1 MPATITNL
9 TIRNQNG
16 ITDFTCPD
24 TSNITTLRLENVS
37 NAVNS
42 ATIVNG
48 LAANS
53 RLRLIGFSWTAVDYA
68 AAKTLYD
75 KLDTMRGLDENGNN
89 TATAQVRGTLYVPS
103 LTGAELASLRER
115 QPDITVT
122 YDHIISYLYYYNYE
136 GDTLLHTDTIV
147 DGANGTWN
155 GAPSHAQ
162 TAAYTFTFIGWSR
175 TANSTTADATATQAV
190 TSDRNIYAAYQL
202 TTRTYTVTFAKS
214 STDGGGT
221 LQTVNNVPYGGSA
234 TYTGSTP
241 TSSRGTDYVFD
252 RWDPQPTNI
261 QGATTCYAVFRDTSS
276 PMNKYLAR
284 NMTTYES
291 DTAKKIGQYAF
302 YQMTTLT
309 TATTTA
315 TTIEQYAFSG
325 CSKLNTVDLT
335 ATSGQVSIAANVFSG
350 CNALT
355 ALFIRSTS
363 GVATLASSNAL
374 PSIPFTSGF
383 GAIYV
388 PASLVAQYKS
398 ATNWSAYAS
407 RIHPIGDYPVTDFGS
422 ITDDWATIV
431 SNINSGTFSYTVGAT
446 KSVTY
451 GDGKLV
457 MMELVNIGEEGTAK
471 TAWMVKDFAEMK
483 RMHGS
488 MVPYVQTEMC
498 TYLENDVYNSLPA
511 ALKASTGIKSVD
523 KTYWDA
529 SANTTQTAAMKVW
542 LASGREVGFTGQYA
556 QETSGVIYSSK
567 FTSNNDRR
575 KYDLTTGSTST
586 WWTRSAYSTSYFVI
600 VGYIGI
606 NNSGGP
612 TSTNGVVFGFC
623 I

>member
-1 MPATITNL
+1 
-9 TIRNQNG
+9 
-16 ITDFTCPD
+16 
-24 TSNITTLRLENVS
+24 
-37 NAVNS
+37 
-42 ATIVNG
+42 
-48 LAANS
+48 
-53 RLRLIGFSWTAVDYA
+53 
-68 AAKTLYD
+68 
-75 KLDTMRGLDENGNN
+75 MRGLDENGGNVDR
-89 TATAQVRGTLYVPS
+89 AQVRGVIHIPS
-103 LTGAELASLRER
+103 LTGAQMASLQER
-115 QPDITVT
+115 YPDITVL
-122 YDHIISYLYYYNYE
+122 YDHITSYLYYYNYE
-136 GDTLLHTDTIV
+136 GDTLLHTDTIQ
-147 DGANGTWN
+147 DGGNGTWN
-155 GAPSHAQ
+155 GAPSHAA
-162 TAAYTFTFIGWSR
+162 TPANTFTFIGWSR
-175 TANSTTADATATQAV
+175 STNATTADSTATQNV
-190 TSDRNIYAAYQL
+190 TADRNVYAAYQL
-202 TTRTYTVTFAKS
+202 TGQVYTVTFAKN

-221 LQTVNNVPYGGSA
+221 LQTVSNVPYGGTA
-234 TYTGSTP
+234 TYTGTTP
-241 TSSRGTDYVFD
+241 TSSRGDVFVFD
-252 RWDPQPTNI
+252 GWSPAPTNI
-261 QGATTCYAVFRDTSS
+261 QGNTTCYAVFRDMSS
-276 PMNKYLAR
+276 PIVKYLAR
-284 NMTTYES
+284 TMTEYES
-291 DTAKKIGQYAF
+291 DTATTVGQYAF
-302 YQMTTLT
+302 YNMTTLE
-309 TATTTA
+309 TATTSA
-315 TTIEQYAFSG
+315 TTIEQCAFSG

-335 ATSGQVSIAANVFSG
+335 ATSGQVSIAANAFSG

-374 PSIPFTSGF
+374 PSNPFTSGF

-471 TAWMVKDFAEMK
+471 TAWMVKDFAETK
-483 RMHGS
+483 RMHSS

-542 LASGREVGFTGQYA
+542 LASGREVGFTGEYA

-567 FTSNNDRR
+567 FTSNNNRK
-575 KYDLTTGSTST
+575 KYDLTTGSTNY
-586 WWTRSAYSTSYFVI
+586 WWTRSAYSTSYFVN
-600 VGYIGI
+600 VGSNGY
-606 NNSGGP
+606 NDTNGP
-612 TSTNGVVFGFC
+612 SSTYGVVFGFC